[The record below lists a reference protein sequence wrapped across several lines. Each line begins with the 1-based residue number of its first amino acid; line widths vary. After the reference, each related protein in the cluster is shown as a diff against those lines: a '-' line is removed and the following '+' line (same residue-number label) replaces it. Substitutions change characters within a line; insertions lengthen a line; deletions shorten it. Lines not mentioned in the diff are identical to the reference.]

1 MICQLVFQHPVELPP
16 RRVSDG
22 PGEPVVF
29 HHPFYIQILYADD
42 LVLARQL
49 MSDLMLYVISDVGYL
64 LMFSCKSKS
73 CLLAVL
79 RTFLLS

>member
-1 MICQLVFQHPVELPP
+1 MILHHT
-16 RRVSDG
+16 
-22 PGEPVVF
+22 F
-29 HHPFYIQILYADD
+29 HIEILYADD

-64 LMFSCKSKS
+64 LVFSCKSQS